1 MRAGTKS
8 VLFTVVH
15 PVPNKPSNVALG
27 ATSNRVL
34 KEYFEKGKKSC
45 LGHSEAGLNSQVDH
59 VTLLLGIKNVIEY
72 QPQTRL
78 LRDHDKTRQ
87 SKATA

>member
-15 PVPNKPSNVALG
+15 PVPNKPGTAALG

-34 KEYFEKGKKSC
+34 KEYVEKEKKELPWTFRDWPELTGRPCYSPV
-45 LGHSEAGLNSQVDH
+45 GHKKCHRIPTSDK
-59 VTLLLGIKNVIEY
+59 VTSR
-72 QPQTRL
+72 P
-78 LRDHDKTRQ
+78 
-87 SKATA
+87 